1 MDLFEER
8 AKSHKL
14 RSELENDFV
23 INANGAAFEE
33 YSPMANLSGGMSTP
47 EFVDPSNTGKSI
59 GRAVLGGVQDAVK
72 GIVSTSD
79 DIGQFIDSKL
89 GSLGYIN
96 YDKNGFSFSR
106 DKPQDMPNMD
116 DAFSQGLRDAG
127 IEVPQG
133 DGIMENLGRGLVQFA
148 AGMGV
153 APIKGVSL
161 LANMGRGAF
170 ADALFDPEGGNLSTL
185 INEAGYGNLVTE
197 FLDSKVGE
205 DAEADERLTGRLTAA
220 LEGLGI
226 GIPELVVKSFRAA
239 RSDKELAATIK
250 SKLQAVAEKIKSKSQ
265 AVGERL
271 NQPGEMPDVGMN
283 AGQKFQGSELTEI
296 EKKRLEL
303 EVLDETVKLAKQSF
317 LDLPEDKERFAEYQR
332 LAKQRTEMKDALSV
346 ARAQAKDNLKQV
358 KAPTENSSGIIA
370 FHGSGADFDEF
381 KIDEIGTGEGA
392 QAFGYGLYFT
402 DSEDIAKFYRNAVG
416 AGNEVTYKGKKVQDL
431 DDDNASYEENLAHM
445 VGQQNSSFDK
455 KRVIEN
461 EIARIRKNLSGIEQS
476 IKDFEQ
482 NSQAYPLKFFGLEID
497 MPRAIEIREDFKV
510 KLDDALAV
518 EKNIETIKT
527 NPRGKVYQ
535 VSLAPK
541 PNELIDYDKSFDEQ
555 SEFVQ
560 NAILKVLDEIDID
573 DAFNLGIDFFSPP
586 YNGNTDMAL
595 RDAKKSMLENFTTV
609 RFLNDWSVLRGA
621 ENSGETLLEKHGVK
635 GIQYKANQ
643 GVGARNVPET
653 GAKNYVIFDDKM
665 ISILKKYGIVGPVAI
680 SAAGLEKSTTTDG
693 EDS

>member
-14 RSELENDFV
+14 RSELETDFV

-47 EFVDPSNTGKSI
+47 ELVDPSNTGKSI
-59 GRAVLGGVQDAVK
+59 GRAVVGGVQDAVK

-96 YDKNGFSFSR
+96 YDENGFSFSR

-116 DAFSQGLRDAG
+116 DAFSQGLRNAG

-133 DGIMENLGRGLVQFA
+133 DGVMENLGRGLVQFA

-185 INEAGYGNLVTE
+185 INEAGFGNVVTE
-197 FLDSKVGE
+197 FLDSKVGK
-205 DAEADERLTGRLTAA
+205 DAEADERLTGRLKQA
-220 LEGLGI
+220 LEGAGLGI
-226 GIPELVVKSFRAA
+226 PIDLAVGAFRAA
-239 RSDKELAATIK
+239 RSDEGLAATIK
-250 SKLQAVAEKIKSKSQ
+250 SKLQ

-283 AGQKFQGSELTEI
+283 AGQMFQGSEISEI

-317 LDLPEDKERFAEYQR
+317 LDLPEDKDRFAEYQR
-332 LAKQRTEMKDALSV
+332 LAKQRTEMKDALAV
-346 ARAQAKDNLKQV
+346 AKAQAEDNLKQV

-381 KIDEIGTGEGA
+381 KIDKIGTGEGA